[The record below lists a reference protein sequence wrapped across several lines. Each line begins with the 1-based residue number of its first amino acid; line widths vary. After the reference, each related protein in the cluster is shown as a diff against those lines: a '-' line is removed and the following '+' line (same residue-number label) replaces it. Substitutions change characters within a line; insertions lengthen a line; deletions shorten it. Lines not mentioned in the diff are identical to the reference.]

1 MDAGGRALHAARV
14 SGGSIVIVGR
24 GRVGRGLARALEE
37 AGAAPRLV
45 AGRGRAPRLA
55 RGEVAILATPDPAL
69 SEVEARLA
77 AHVERGAVVLHCSG
91 MMAPGALAACR
102 AAGASVGAMHP
113 LASFADPGRPPR
125 LAGTSF
131 VVAGDRRA
139 VSAARRV
146 AKLVGARVVAR
157 SVHGPAYHAAAALS
171 ANGAAALAAVA
182 VRVLRAVGL
191 ERREAERAIGALL
204 RTVGEN
210 VERVGVPRALSG
222 PVIRGDAEAVRVHRE
237 ALGAVDGEAREAYDA
252 VAPAIL
258 ACATAAGLDE
268 ERASAVRRA
277 LARERGAE

>member
-1 MDAGGRALHAARV
+1 M
-14 SGGSIVIVGR
+14 
-24 GRVGRGLARALEE
+24 GRGLARALEE

-45 AGRGRAPRLA
+45 AGRGAPPRVA

-69 SEVEARLA
+69 TAASERLA
-77 AHVERGAVVLHCSG
+77 GRLERGAVVLHCSG
-91 MMAPGALAACR
+91 MMGADALAACR
-102 AAGASVGAMHP
+102 ASGASVGAMHP

-125 LAGTSF
+125 LAAASF

-146 AKLVGARVVAR
+146 ARLLGARVVAR
-157 SVHGPAYHAAAALS
+157 GVHGPAYHAAAALA

-182 VRVLRAVGL
+182 VRVMSAVGL

-237 ALGAVDGEAREAYDA
+237 ALDAVDPEAREAYDA

-268 ERASAVRRA
+268 ERAAAVRRA
-277 LARERGAE
+277 LARRRRAR